1 MMVAQGPTRQDTY
14 RVTVQVMDLA
24 THQMVNLGTF
34 DKMSG
39 GVVSADSAQYR
50 PGGMEPPVSLGGT
63 RTTSN
68 VIVSRLY
75 RLIRDH
81 DHQQRLINGVGR
93 AKMIVSKQPLDI
105 EGNADP
111 THKPFVY
118 RGILER
124 WQSPEVDSESTT
136 AGLLELEMSVEGF
149 PTQ

>member
-1 MMVAQGPTRQDTY
+1 MAVTTGPTRQDTY
-14 RVTVQVMDLA
+14 RVTVQVEDMA
-24 THQMVNLGTF
+24 TKKMIALGTF

-39 GVVSADSAQYR
+39 GVVSADSSQYR

-68 VIVSRLY
+68 VIISRLY
-75 RLIRDH
+75 RLVRDH
-81 DHQQRLINGVGR
+81 DHVQRLLNGVGR
-93 AKMIVSKQPLDI
+93 AKMVISKQPLDI

-111 THKPFVY
+111 THKPIVY

-124 WQSPEVDSESTT
+124 CQTPEVDSESTT
-136 AGLLELEMSVEGF
+136 AGLIELEMSVDGF